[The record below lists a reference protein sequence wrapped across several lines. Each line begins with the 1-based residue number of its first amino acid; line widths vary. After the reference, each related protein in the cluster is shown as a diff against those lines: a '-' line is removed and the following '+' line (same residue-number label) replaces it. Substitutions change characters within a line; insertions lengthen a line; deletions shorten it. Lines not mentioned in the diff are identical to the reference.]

1 METGQALD
9 AVVKLLESSHLMTAD
24 ELPARVAEH
33 AAHAGFHD
41 TRIYLAD
48 VRQEKLVMISGS
60 GEPLPVDATLAGRAF
75 RNAETVT
82 AGRAPRTFTWT
93 PLLDGTERLGVL
105 QATTTTLDDESAA
118 VLRALAA
125 SVALMVVSK
134 RSHSDTIATLTRSRP
149 LSVEAE
155 IVTSMLPPLTFATTD
170 VVVAAAVEPAY
181 DVAGD
186 AIDYAIRE
194 DILYLSIFDAM
205 GHDLSAGL
213 TATLATATWRHCRR
227 AGMDLV
233 EASTVIDRVIGDQF
247 DRHRFVTGVL
257 AWLDRRSG
265 VLRWVNRGHPPPLL
279 LREGRRPTELS
290 CPLAPPMGLG
300 LGGTPVPSD
309 VRLRAG
315 DRVLFYT
322 DGIVE
327 ARDEADRELGLDRF
341 ADFVIRHEADGYS
354 PPETLR
360 RLMRSILRHQN
371 DRLQDDATVML
382 LEWRSRQEARM
393 VPNRPEEL

>member
-1 METGQALD
+1 
-9 AVVKLLESSHLMTAD
+9 MTAD
-24 ELPARVAEH
+24 QLPASVAEH
-33 AAHAGFHD
+33 AAHAGFRD

-48 VRQEKLVMISGS
+48 VRQEKLVRLSGS
-60 GEPLPVDATLAGRAF
+60 GETLSVDTTLAGRAF

-82 AGRAPRTFTWT
+82 VGRTPRTHTWT

-105 QATTTTLDDESAA
+105 RATTTTMDEAA
-118 VLRALAA
+118 ATVLRALAA

-134 RSHSDTIATLTRSRP
+134 RPYSDTIVRLTRSRP

-170 VVVAAAVEPAY
+170 VVVAAVVEPAY
-181 DVAGD
+181 DVGGD
-186 AIDYAIRE
+186 AIDYAVHE
-194 DILYLSIFDAM
+194 DILFLSIFDAM

-213 TATLATATWRHCRR
+213 TATLATATWRRCRR
-227 AGMDLV
+227 ADADLV
-233 EASTVIDRVIGDQF
+233 TASGVIDRVIRDQF
-247 DRHRFVTGVL
+247 DRQRFVTGVL

-279 LREGRRPTELS
+279 LREGRRPAELR
-290 CPLAPPMGLG
+290 CPPAPPMGLG
-300 LGGTPVPSD
+300 LGDAPIPCD
-309 VRLRAG
+309 IRLRAG

-327 ARDEADRELGLDRF
+327 ARDEADREFGLDRF

-382 LEWRSRQEARM
+382 LEWRGRREARM
-393 VPNRPEEL
+393 VPTHPEEP